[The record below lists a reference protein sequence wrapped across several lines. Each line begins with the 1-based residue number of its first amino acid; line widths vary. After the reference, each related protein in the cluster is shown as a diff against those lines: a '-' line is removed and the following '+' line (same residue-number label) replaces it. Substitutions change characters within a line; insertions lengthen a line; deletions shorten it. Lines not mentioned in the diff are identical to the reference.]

1 MSTVSGLSPSAAM
14 LLRLVGNA
22 LAATVGQQRFCVI
35 NYHRVLERHDP
46 LLPSEPDVAT
56 FRWQMQL
63 LASCFNVLSLPEAL
77 ALCGTGDLPPRAI
90 CITFDDGYRSVHDL
104 ALPVLKELG
113 LPATV
118 FVTSGHLG
126 ASTMWNDRII
136 DAVQTLPPGELD
148 LSAQGLGSYSLRT
161 LDERR
166 DALDVLTERSK
177 YLPPAARGNLI
188 KILEGMVGNKLPPG
202 NMLVPEMVVN
212 LDSHGIEIGAH
223 TVSHPILTSLDDE
236 GALHEITASGEQ
248 LAAILGKPVT
258 LFAYPNGKVGKDYD
272 ERHVDM
278 VRSAGFSAAFTTAIG
293 AVTREQD
300 RYQLP
305 RSRPWDRTPFMFG
318 LRLLRWLA
326 QGPPR

>member
-1 MSTVSGLSPSAAM
+1 MSTVNRLSPSAAL
-14 LLRLVGNA
+14 LLRLAGNA

-46 LLPSEPDVAT
+46 MLPSEPDVAT
-56 FRWQMQL
+56 FRWQMQV
-63 LASCFNVLSLPEAL
+63 LASCFNVLPLSHAL
-77 ALCGTGDLPPRAI
+77 ALSKKGGLPPRAI
-90 CITFDDGYRSVHDL
+90 CITFDDGYRSIHDL
-104 ALPVLKELG
+104 ALPVLKELR

-126 ASTMWNDRII
+126 TNTMWNDRII
-136 DAVQTLPPGELD
+136 DAVQTLPSGELD
-148 LSAQGLGSYSLRT
+148 LSSLDLGSYSLRT

-166 DALDVLTERSK
+166 DALGVLTERSK
-177 YLPPAARGNLI
+177 YLPPAARNNLI
-188 KILEGMVGNKLPPG
+188 EVLEAMVNDKLSPG
-202 NMLVPEMVVN
+202 SMLAPEMVVD
-212 LDSHGIEIGAH
+212 LDDHGIEIGAH
-223 TVSHPILTSLDDE
+223 TVSHPILTSLDDAD
-236 GALHEITASGEQ
+236 ALLEIKASGEQ

-272 ERHVDM
+272 ERHVEM

-305 RSRPWDRTPFMFG
+305 RSRPWDQTPFMFG

-326 QGPPR
+326 QGAPR